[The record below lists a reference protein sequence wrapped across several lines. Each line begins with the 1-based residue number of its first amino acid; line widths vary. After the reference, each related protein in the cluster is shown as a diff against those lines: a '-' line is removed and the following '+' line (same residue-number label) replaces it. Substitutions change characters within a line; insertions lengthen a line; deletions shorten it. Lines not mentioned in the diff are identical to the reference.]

1 MQSNAWEMLILA
13 SAFDRT
19 LQIAFIAMVVGA
31 PLLGYWFMVCD
42 IRAYLRAL
50 RGSLIVV
57 RNHISHLPIW
67 ARQYT
72 PGCIR
77 SLGLEL
83 PCTEADIKKAY
94 RGLAERM
101 HPDRGGDRQ
110 KFMMLQR
117 QFEEALQFVR
127 DDATEHS

>member
-1 MQSNAWEMLILA
+1 MQSITLEMLILA

-19 LQIAFIAMVVGA
+19 LQITFIALVIGA

-57 RNHISHLPIW
+57 RNHISHLPLW

-83 PCTEADIKKAY
+83 PCTEEDIKKAY
-94 RGLAERM
+94 RRLAETM

-117 QFEEALQFVR
+117 QFEAALQFVR
-127 DDATEHS
+127 DDGAESS